1 MQEQVVKYTVDIDSM
16 DKIVPYDMLFNPVFD
31 KSVLF
36 DLFNPYE
43 IKVLFG
49 RKQEKVMIGK
59 DNDKD
64 YYIINP
70 YITKDFKNVSY
81 IKILNCVFPRY
92 YNTLINSDKSF
103 IKSDVLNQRFIIMKI
118 DIDNN
123 TKIYSTNSS
132 FSGEYI
138 KLKVK
143 YCPNNND
150 RYVILEPLYQNKP
163 FYFKSGNL
171 INIDR
176 LTIKFF
182 DDNYKP
188 ISLNFDYF
196 IDKQKIINHEFIQ
209 QYFKDHAVNINFEF
223 GCYENNFVN
232 PNDY

>member
-16 DKIVPYDMLFNPVFD
+16 DKIVPYDMLFNPAFD
-31 KSVLF
+31 KNIMV

-59 DNDKD
+59 DSNKD

-81 IKILNCVFPRY
+81 IKVLNCVFPRY
-92 YNTLINSDKSF
+92 YNTYSDKTY

-123 TKIYSTNSS
+123 INIYSTNST

-138 KLKVK
+138 KMKVK
-143 YCPNNND
+143 YCPHNSD
-150 RYVILEPLYQNKP
+150 KYVVLEPLYQNKP

-188 ISLNFDYF
+188 LNLNFDYF
-196 IDKQKIINHEFIQ
+196 IDKDKIINQEFIQ
-209 QYFKDHAVNINFEF
+209 QYYKDHAVNVIFEF